1 MPLKTCCMS
10 TPERVAWKR
19 FFQSLDV
26 EAAAEDRGDGADRS
40 HDDVLPNDHRCNLIH
55 CTCRSSRL
63 RKQFYFH
70 PRSPVYTAV
79 GLLKPL
85 LLPLYLWQSQYQA
98 WPLLLSQLECQ
109 NSCCYY
115 SRNYKASF
123 VTTVAMRKILWLAQS
138 QIQSLCH
145 YHSFNAKASVVITFK
160 YRASCD

>member
-85 LLPLYLWQSQYQA
+85 LLPLYAIPSLTSVVITVGMPKFLLLLQSQLQS
-98 WPLLLSQLECQ
+98 LF
-109 NSCCYY
+109 CYHRCNAKDTVV
-115 SRNYKASF
+115 ST
-123 VTTVAMRKILWLAQS
+123 VTNKS
-138 QIQSLCH
+138 QSLCH
-145 YHSFNAKASVVITFK
+145 YHSFNAKASVVITFN